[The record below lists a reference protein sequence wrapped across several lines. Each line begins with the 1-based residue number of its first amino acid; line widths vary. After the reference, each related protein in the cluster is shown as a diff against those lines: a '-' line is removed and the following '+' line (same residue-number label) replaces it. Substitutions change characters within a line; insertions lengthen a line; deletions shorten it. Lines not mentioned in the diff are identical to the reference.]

1 MVSKDAHMKV
11 FSYLRRG
18 QTAIILTLALPSLIA
33 AAILG
38 IDATT
43 VFVTRIRLQRSVEAA
58 VLAGAGYLPSNPS
71 RAIRTART
79 FAGLDGLKSTE
90 IVSTRISSDRASITM
105 SARRAA
111 PGYFA
116 RAIGLAIAP
125 ISATATA
132 RVVPAM
138 RARAAAVAIRYE
150 PTHDSLRT
158 CREAAEFPYRAHRGA
173 IREES
178 YLM

>member
-1 MVSKDAHMKV
+1 MNF

-71 RAIRTART
+71 RDPNGTDVRRSRRSQEHRNCVNQDLFGSGVDHDERAPRRARL
-79 FAGLDGLKSTE
+79 F
-90 IVSTRISSDRASITM
+90 RPRNRPCDRAHIRDRDRQGRACHA
-105 SARRAA
+105 SASRR
-111 PGYFA
+111 
-116 RAIGLAIAP
+116 RRDP
-125 ISATATA
+125 I
-132 RVVPAM
+132 
-138 RARAAAVAIRYE
+138 
-150 PTHDSLRT
+150 
-158 CREAAEFPYRAHRGA
+158 
-173 IREES
+173 
-178 YLM
+178 